1 MKIMVCGKGGSGKT
15 VLTVLMAKVLSENF
29 MVYIIDSDESNVL
42 LPAFLGVKPPKP
54 LIEYIGG
61 KKDEEVLERIFPD
74 IVKALAKAKEGI
86 RLNLLPPEY
95 LSLSNEGIGLMII
108 GKVREYGEG
117 CACPFNVLTRA
128 LLGNLYLDKN
138 EIVLVDTDAG
148 VEHVGRKLE
157 EVCDGLV
164 IIIDPTAESLEL
176 ALMLKTIA
184 QNLGK
189 KFWIIANKVTEDA
202 EEPLREEAAKL
213 GLKIDGTVRFDRELY
228 MSCLRKEPLK
238 STTAILDLRE
248 ALRKLEI
255 SSAGLSE
262 RNH

>member
-1 MKIMVCGKGGSGKT
+1 MVCGKGGSGKT
-15 VLTVLMAKVLSENF
+15 VLTVLMARVLSENF
-29 MVYIIDSDESNVL
+29 RVYIVDSDESNVL

-95 LSLSNEGIGLMII
+95 MSISNEGIGLVII

-117 CACPFNVLTRA
+117 CACPFNVVTRA
-128 LLGNLYLDKN
+128 LLGNLYLDEN

-157 EVCDGLV
+157 EVCNGL
-164 IIIDPTAESLEL
+164 IIIVDPTAESLEL

-189 KFWIIANKVTEDA
+189 KFWIIANKVTEDV
-202 EEPLREEAAKL
+202 EESLKEEAASL
-213 GLKIDGTVRFDRELY
+213 GLEINGIVRFDRDLY
-228 MSCLRKEPLK
+228 KSCLKKEPLK
-238 STTAILDLRE
+238 SNVAISDLKSIMG
-248 ALRKLEI
+248 KLEI
-255 SSAGLSE
+255 GGAGLSE
-262 RNH
+262 KNH